1 MNARVGA
8 VSESP
13 ESYILALLW
22 RLACL
27 DNLRE
32 RLWPARTAGLQYALD
47 VGPRGVSLSFSGYSD
62 GLAALARDVSQ
73 SAAKFVPD
81 EASTARLA
89 DVIRRDLQ
97 DKSKPYVAAG
107 FAATR
112 ALTRDGAF
120 ADQELVKALDAVFAD
135 GAAGAA
141 VRVKAFA
148 RDHLWADGR
157 PASARGGDI
166 LVEGNWD
173 AGEARALAAAVAS
186 ALPLRPGGPSFP
198 TPRGLALPAA
208 PVVLPGVEFE

>member
-1 MNARVGA
+1 MRARFTRNFISVRVDLHA
-8 VSESP
+8 
-13 ESYILALLW
+13 AQADLLVV
-22 RLACL
+22 
-27 DNLRE
+27 
-32 RLWPARTAGLQYALD
+32 P
-47 VGPRGVSLSFSGYSD
+47 V
-62 GLAALARDVSQ
+62 LAALARDVSQ

-120 ADQELVKALDAVFAD
+120 EDQELVKALDAIFAD

-148 RDHLWADGR
+148 
-157 PASARGGDI
+157 
-166 LVEGNWD
+166 
-173 AGEARALAAAVAS
+173 
-186 ALPLRPGGPSFP
+186 
-198 TPRGLALPAA
+198 
-208 PVVLPGVEFE
+208 PVH